1 MRHLGLAEAFFSSF
15 ASPGSYSFSFFSL
28 CDYPLFERECER
40 EREQELVSPSPILLP
55 CFIFSRNAA
64 GPVLREPQGTH
75 DEECLL
81 LDRIEDDLLC
91 IL

>member
-1 MRHLGLAEAFFSSF
+1 MQRLSF
-15 ASPGSYSFSFFSL
+15 LLSRPPDRIPFRFSL
-28 CDYPLFERECER
+28 SVTILSLKESAR